1 MRVISGLGVTDAEVS
16 IEATTYL
23 DEHRFV
29 DLAEVVTLA
38 HDVTEGGLHLLD
50 GLAQRDVV

>member
-1 MRVISGLGVTDAEVS
+1 MGVTDAEVS